1 MLAGKEII
9 FNWQAFMNEG
19 YEVIRSDEL
28 VGAFIVL
35 CDRELLREM
44 NTGDMIPSHWHR
56 SIEFSYVLKGD
67 IHLVTDNKDTV
78 IHENEFIFVNSG
90 SMHSL
95 YGDNLDCE
103 VLIVI
108 ISHDFLNRM
117 CPEIDDISFSYEKIN
132 EHKELF
138 VKIYQDIYETVRE
151 KDEYSKIK
159 LHSLISYVLY
169 NLLRYCKDDNGKG
182 FSAVRKQK
190 HWKLLDYIEEHYNED
205 LGLKTISS
213 ISGVSPEYFSR
224 SFKKISGVSY
234 HEYLTKLRLQKS
246 LNDLLDKN
254 KRIGDIALNNGFSSV
269 KSFIS
274 SFEKYYNMTPMEYRK
289 SNIGNKSANK

>member
-1 MLAGKEII
+1 
-9 FNWQAFMNEG
+9 MNEG
-19 YEVIRSDEL
+19 YEVIKGDEL
-28 VGAFIVL
+28 IGAFIVL
-35 CDRELLREM
+35 CDRDILKEM
-44 NTGDMIPSHWHR
+44 NTGSMIPPHWHR

-67 IHLVTDNKDTV
+67 VHLVTDNEDRV

-90 SMHSL
+90 IMHSL
-95 YGDNLDCE
+95 YGDNLNSE

-117 CPEIDDISFSYEKIN
+117 CPEIDETAFSYEKIN
-132 EHKELF
+132 EHKDVF
-138 VKIYQDIYETVRE
+138 VKIYQKIYETIKE
-151 KDEYSKIK
+151 NDEYGRIK
-159 LHSLISYVLY
+159 LHSLISDVLY
-169 NLLRYCKDDNGKG
+169 NLLKYCKDDKEKQ

-205 LGLKTISS
+205 LSLKTISA
-213 ISGVSPEYFSR
+213 VSNVSCEYFSR

-254 KRIGDIALNNGFSSV
+254 KRIGDIALDNGFSSV

-289 SNIGNKSANK
+289 SNIGNKSAN